1 MFSPQTILQ
10 QLPTKIYA
18 DGADRA
24 GMIRLNENPLIQG
37 LTTNPTLM
45 KQAGIS
51 DYEPFARDILRVIRT
66 KPISFEVF
74 SDEFDEM
81 RRQARKI
88 ASWQDNVY
96 VKIPVTN
103 TRSES
108 CCPLISELSHEGVK
122 LNVTAILS
130 LRQVRRVITALD
142 PSTPAVISIFAG
154 RIADTGCD
162 PREIMREARNLVA
175 AYPHFELLWASVRE
189 VFNIFEAAR
198 CGSHIVTVPHAI
210 LSKALKT
217 VGSDAESVSLDTV
230 RMFAND
236 AAAAGFTV

>member
-45 KQAGIS
+45 RKAGIS
-51 DYEPFARDILRVIRT
+51 DYEPFARDVLRVIKT

-81 RRQARKI
+81 KRQARKI
-88 ASWQDNVY
+88 ASWQENVY

-103 TRSES
+103 TKGES
-108 CCPLISELSHEGVK
+108 CCPLIAELSREGVK
-122 LNVTAILS
+122 LNVTAILTA
-130 LRQVRRVITALD
+130 RQVQQLVTEPLAAARASIR
-142 PSTPAVISIFAG
+142 AVTE
-154 RIADTGCD
+154 TGC
-162 PREIMREARNLVA
+162 REGVKKSR
-175 AYPHFELLWASVRE
+175 
-189 VFNIFEAAR
+189 
-198 CGSHIVTVPHAI
+198 
-210 LSKALKT
+210 
-217 VGSDAESVSLDTV
+217 
-230 RMFAND
+230 
-236 AAAAGFTV
+236 